1 MLMSVS
7 RTVDLDDTLSESA
20 LTSMLLGGKRLTMPF
35 RHTVVGRCPA
45 GHLHSGPVLG
55 DVRSAHEKGPRE
67 IDDG

>member
-35 RHTVVGRCPA
+35 RHTVVGS
-45 GHLHSGPVLG
+45 SGTPRLIF
-55 DVRSAHEKGPRE
+55 RS
-67 IDDG
+67 